1 MLANRNR
8 TPIKGKRGRMDDG
21 ELLRA
26 CARGDMHALQQLH
39 QRHAAAAH
47 AFARRV
53 CGQDDDADDAVAE
66 AFVEV
71 WRQAG
76 RFAGQSSVRTWLLGI
91 VRHKALDALRRREPL
106 ASLDDEDDPID
117 LPDPADGPYEQLA
130 RKQQAQV
137 LIACLEQ
144 LPLPQRECLHL
155 ALQEGLRLRDIA
167 QIQGVPDNT
176 VATRIH
182 HAKRKLRDCVARALG
197 LKNLPGSDDPA
208 A

>member
-1 MLANRNR
+1 
-8 TPIKGKRGRMDDG
+8 MDDG
-21 ELLRA
+21 DLLRA
-26 CARGDMHALQQLH
+26 CTRGDTHALQQLH
-39 QRHAAAAH
+39 QRHAAAAY

-53 CGQDDDADDAVAE
+53 CGHDDDADDAVAE
-66 AFVEV
+66 AFVEL

-91 VRHKALDALRRREPL
+91 VRHKALDALRRRDPA

-117 LPDPADGPYEQLA
+117 LPDPGDGPYEQLA
-130 RKQQAQV
+130 QKQQAEV

-144 LPLPQRECLHL
+144 LPPPQRECLHL
-155 ALQEGLRLRDIA
+155 ALQEGLRLSDIA
-167 QIQGVPDNT
+167 RIQGVPDNT

-197 LKNLPGSDDPA
+197 LKNPA
-208 A
+208 GGNDSPA